1 MDSKDSKFNKSKFT
15 KMIAYSIVQK
25 SQLEGESRIDAEYFI
40 ADQVLKNFYFG
51 GEVIS
56 FVQYGTSDDLNES
69 KVGFPTL
76 RLNEFD
82 DYFIKEPEKYCAT
95 LSNMEFKSLELKQN
109 DLLICRTNGNPL
121 LVGKSAL
128 VMENR
133 PYAFASY
140 LFRVRTNQKINSST
154 LLTYLHSTYGRA
166 EIEKNEMIS
175 NQTNFSPAR
184 FKLIRIPKFD
194 KKLQSKIELIIQKS
208 YELSKKSLTNYQQAE
223 NLLLEELELKD
234 FQAPEDL
241 SCVVDYL
248 DVKKVDRVDA
258 DYFQPKYEKL
268 VIILKKQKMK
278 KFSEIIEDVL
288 ARFVPRP
295 DGNYKYV
302 ELANINSSIGV
313 VDGYSE
319 VLGKEAPSRARRL
332 LKTGDVLVSSIQ
344 GSLGKTALVG
354 VDQDESL
361 ASTGFFQFRSTEILP
376 EVLLIL
382 AKSVVLQWQLE
393 RECAGTILSAVP
405 QESLKRLIIPVL
417 PKLTQQK
424 IADLVRRSHGAR
436 KKSKALHEEAKR
448 KVEEIIEHG
457 GKK

>member
-1 MDSKDSKFNKSKFT
+1 MVFSL
-15 KMIAYSIVQK
+15 IQK
-25 SQLEGESRIDAEYFI
+25 SQLEEANRLDAEYFI

-51 GEVIS
+51 NEIIS
-56 FVQYGTSDDLNES
+56 FAQYGTSDDLNEN
-69 KVGFPTL
+69 KTGFPTL

-82 DYFIKEPEKYCAT
+82 GYFIKEPEKYCAT
-95 LSNMEFKSLELKQN
+95 LSNTKFESLKLKQN

-121 LVGKSAL
+121 LVGRSAL

-140 LFRVRTNQKINSST
+140 LFRVRTNQKINSAT

-194 KKLQSKIELIIQKS
+194 KKFQSKIESMIQKS
-208 YELSKKSLTNYQQAE
+208 YKLSKKSLINYRQAE
-223 NLLLEELELKD
+223 DLLLEELGLKD
-234 FQAPEDL
+234 FKPSEDL
-241 SCVVDYL
+241 SYMVNYSDIE
-248 DVKKVDRVDA
+248 KVERADA

-268 VIILKKQKMK
+268 VAILKKQKTK
-278 KFSEIIEDVL
+278 KFSEIIDDAP
-288 ARFVPRP
+288 ARFVPKP
-295 DGNYKYV
+295 DENYKYV

-313 VDGYSE
+313 IDGFSE

-344 GSLGKTALVG
+344 GSLEKTALVDL
-354 VDQDESL
+354 DQNRRL
-361 ASTGFFQFRSTEILP
+361 ASTGFFQFRSNEILP

-382 AKSVVLQWQLE
+382 AKSIVLQWQLE

-405 QESLKRLIIPVL
+405 QESLKRLVVPVL
-417 PKLTQQK
+417 PKETQHK
-424 IADLVRRSHGAR
+424 IADLVKKSHEAR
-436 KKSKALHEEAKR
+436 KKSKELLEEAKR
-448 KVEEIIEHG
+448 KVEEMVEKG
-457 GKK
+457 GDRNV